1 MIKLKHLIMVLV
13 LVGLGLISTQHNYA
27 TPTRRSE
34 MASAILD
41 KIYMLQEELIFGE
54 VATVLRFMIF

>member
-1 MIKLKHLIMVLV
+1 MF
-13 LVGLGLISTQHNYA
+13 VGLGLISTQHNFA